1 MLYNLVFDVSKDTVS
16 PHGGSKE
23 PLRGGVYGDKGQA
36 SVTFNLL
43 EGVPMGGG
51 YRYRVE
57 IVDGAGGYD
66 VTELMPAEEGKVVI
80 DIPTSWTVPGV
91 AALRLV
97 AVETDADG
105 NEEARFH
112 SLPMHVYFD
121 DRNDGKPVEGMAE
134 TVWQSFLTKS
144 EKYIDEARRSAERS
158 AADATSAQ
166 EAAGEAK
173 KAAESAATDAA
184 QGASGYADAAGESAG
199 AAEEAAERAGS
210 HAAEASQ
217 IKAECEGILAQVEE
231 LSGIT
236 ASIKRTVGV

>member
-1 MLYNLVFDVSKDTVS
+1 MVLYNLVFDVSKDTAS

-43 EGVPMGGG
+43 EGVPMDGG

-97 AVETDADG
+97 AVETDAEG

-121 DRNDGKPVEGMAE
+121 DRNDGKPVEGLAE
-134 TVWQSFLTKS
+134 TVWQSFLTKAGMS
-144 EKYIDEARRSAERS
+144 VEAARQFAEQS
-158 AADATSAQ
+158 AAAATAAQ
-166 EAAGEAK
+166 S
-173 KAAESAATDAA
+173 AAENAATDAA
-184 QGASGYADAAGESAG
+184 NGASKYVS
-199 AAEEAAERAGS
+199 EAA
-210 HAAEASQ
+210 Q
-217 IKAECEGILAQVEE
+217 IKADCENILGQVEE
-231 LSGIT
+231 LTDIT
-236 ASIKRTVGV
+236 SSIKRVVGV

>member
-1 MLYNLVFDVSKDTVS
+1 VVLYNLVFDVSKDTAS

-80 DIPTSWTVPGV
+80 DIPTSWTVPGI

-112 SLPMHVYFD
+112 SLPMRVYFD
-121 DRNDGKPVEGMAE
+121 DRNDGKPVEAMAE

-144 EKYIDEARRSAERS
+144 EKYVDEARLSAEQSATAATEAQS
-158 AADATSAQ
+158 AA
-166 EAAGEAK
+166 
-173 KAAESAATDAA
+173 
-184 QGASGYADAAGESAG
+184 
-199 AAEEAAERAGS
+199 EAAEKSAET
-210 HAAEASQ
+210 AAEDAAEGARKYVNEAAQ
-217 IKAECEGILAQVEE
+217 IKADCENILGQVEE
-231 LSGIT
+231 LTGIT
-236 ASIKRTVGV
+236 ATIKRVVGV